1 MAKNLRI
8 DSTDSKV
15 DQDLAAL
22 QPYTTVSV
30 TVATARRPVVG
41 EDGSIEHAPED
52 VQNLQGLMPGREL
65 RRSMLD
71 YAKRVEDYKAENP
84 DFETYLNRD
93 DVTIPQS
100 VRDEVVR
107 QKNGPA
113 IANFLGW
120 AATNAP
126 DVIDNLNNMH
136 PIDAAKCIESMG
148 EDLLRAALPEE
159 MDLPS
164 YKAART
170 PRSKRLRNGRKPA

>member
-8 DSTDSKV
+8 ESTDSEAERRM
-15 DQDLAAL
+15 AAL

-30 TVATARRPVVG
+30 TVATARPSVMLD
-41 EDGSIEHAPED
+41 DGSTEHAPED

-65 RRSMLD
+65 RQSMLD
-71 YAKRVEDYKAENP
+71 YSKRVDDYKAENP

-93 DVTIPQS
+93 DITIPLA

-107 QKNGPA
+107 QPNGPA

-120 AATNAP
+120 AAKNAP
-126 DVIDNLNNMH
+126 DVINNLNTMH
-136 PIDAAKCIESMG
+136 PLDAAKCIESMG

-159 MDLPS
+159 LDQAS
-164 YKAART
+164 YKAARS
-170 PRSKRLRNGRKPA
+170 PRSKRLSNGRKR